1 MISITFGS
9 DPDTYFNFDSDIDH
23 CISGSFENNSRTRE
37 IHQTGEVLNFFNV
50 DPAGKIVGGCMDFS
64 PYTVMFFDNKIRCY
78 SEERGNFKTKIEQF
92 YPNGTLVIR
101 RSGCYNTCKMVTE
114 ITTTDNTMT
123 INTDNG
129 RFLFID
135 ITNFIR
141 YKKND
146 TEPTLGT
153 GMTTW
158 SQTERN
164 SLFERI
170 F

>member
-1 MISITFGS
+1 DHISSSSFR
-9 DPDTYFNFDSDIDH
+9 NDIDTQT
-23 CISGSFENNSRTRE
+23 IPNTRT
-37 IHQTGEVLNFFNV
+37 VYNFLKMDKFSNV
-50 DPAGKIVGGCMDFS
+50 TRCMDIG
-64 PYTVMFFDNKIRCY
+64 PYTFVPFNCYIDGY
-78 SEERGNFKTKIEQF
+78 SEKRRNFKTKIEQF

-101 RSGCYNTCKMVTE
+101 RSGCYNPCKMVTS

-123 INTDNG
+123 INTDKG

-146 TEPTLGT
+146 TEPTVHTTLLGT
-153 GMTTW
+153 EMTTW
-158 SQTERN
+158 SQTERD
-164 SLFERI
+164 SLFARI